1 MIYNYHPISGEYIG
15 ESEADESPL
24 EPGVFLIPAFA
35 TTIEPPPAVEGKKRV
50 FSNETWSLVDI
61 ILPAPAPVMVI
72 SALQGLKA
80 IDHFGLATQYDAW
93 ANDPARTFL
102 ERAFINK
109 AQTWER
115 DDATLTAAALAL
127 GISDAEIDAMFTWA
141 AS

>member
-1 MIYNYHPISGEYIG
+1 MPHFKDDQNRVYFLDEGVAAKDWLPADVVPISD
-15 ESEADESPL
+15 ADAAAL
-24 EPGVFLIPAFA
+24 CQ
-35 TTIEPPPAVEGKKRV
+35 
-50 FSNETWSLVDI
+50 
-61 ILPAPAPVMVI
+61 PAPSVP
-72 SALQGLKA
+72 SAVPALRGLKA
-80 IDHFGLATQYDAW
+80 IDHFGFASAYDAW

-127 GISDAEIDAMFTWA
+127 GLTEAQLDAMFTWA